1 MREKL
6 EKYRLLIL
14 LAISTTIVTSV
25 SFAAVIVDNSYQ
37 VSISP
42 VHPDIEL
49 QQSVNASI
57 FSSVN
62 AYNSSDN
69 ITYSSSHDSLVNES
83 GIAYFSNHGPYPLVL
98 SMNLVNY
105 SGDKYVSQIVVYAI
119 SVNSSYVPIINMT
132 FENGTLLTSHNYS
145 VKVGSGRSVSIG
157 EKIIMVNSNAASSI
171 IYIGM
176 SMPFYIGTDAHV
188 YIGSSYHLA
197 ITTDYGKF
205 Y

>member
-1 MREKL
+1 MKKKIL
-6 EKYRLLIL
+6 GYRLLVL
-14 LAISTTIVTSV
+14 LAISVTIAASV

-37 VSISP
+37 LSVSPI
-42 VHPDIEL
+42 HPDIEL
-49 QQSVNASI
+49 QQSQNTSI
-57 FSSVN
+57 SSSVN

-69 ITYSSSHDSLVNES
+69 VTYSSSHVSVINES
-83 GIAYFSNHGPYPLVL
+83 NIAYFSNHGSYSLVI

-119 SVNSSYVPIINMT
+119 SVNSPYIPIINMT
-132 FENGTLLTSHNYS
+132 FENGTLLASHNYS
-145 VKVGSGRSVSIG
+145 VKVGSGTSVSIG

-171 IYIGM
+171 IYIRM
-176 SMPFYIGTDAHV
+176 SMPFFIGSDAHS

-197 ITTDYGKF
+197 ITTNYGKF

>member
-1 MREKL
+1 MRKTL
-6 EKYRLLIL
+6 GRFRLLIL
-14 LAISTTIVTSV
+14 LAISTTILTSV

-37 VSISP
+37 LSVSPI
-42 VHPDIEL
+42 HPDIEL
-49 QQSVNASI
+49 QQSQNTSI
-57 FSSVN
+57 SSSVH

-69 ITYSSSHDSLVNES
+69 VTYSSSHVSVINES
-83 GIAYFSNHGPYPLVL
+83 NIAYFSNHGSYSLVI

-119 SVNSSYVPIINMT
+119 SVNSPYIPIINMT
-132 FENGTLLTSHNYS
+132 FENGTLLASHNYS
-145 VKVGSGRSVSIG
+145 VKVGSGTSVSIG

-171 IYIGM
+171 IYIRM
-176 SMPFYIGTDAHV
+176 SMPFFIGSDAHS

-197 ITTDYGKF
+197 ITTNYGKF

>member
-132 FENGTLLTSHNYS
+132 FENGTLLASHNYS

>member
-1 MREKL
+1 MRKTL
-6 EKYRLLIL
+6 GRFRLLIL
-14 LAISTTIVTSV
+14 LAISTTILTSV

-37 VSISP
+37 LSVSPI
-42 VHPDIEL
+42 HPDIEL
-49 QQSVNASI
+49 QQSQNTSI
-57 FSSVN
+57 SSSVN

-69 ITYSSSHDSLVNES
+69 VTYSSSHVSVINES
-83 GIAYFSNHGPYPLVL
+83 NIAYFSNHGSYSLVI

-119 SVNSSYVPIINMT
+119 SVNSPYIPIINMT
-132 FENGTLLTSHNYS
+132 FENGTLLSSHNYS
-145 VKVGSGRSVSIG
+145 VKVGSGTSVSIG

-171 IYIGM
+171 IYIRM
-176 SMPFYIGTDAHV
+176 SMPFFIGSDAHS

-197 ITTDYGKF
+197 ITTNYGKF

>member
-188 YIGSSYHLA
+188 YIGSSYHLS